1 MLPIA
6 TEILAAYVLVW
17 FLRNEAPRLIL
28 TTMWVHVCLMP
39 VAVLLCAWQE
49 DAEGAFSFLACAA
62 AAVLWVAEYQ
72 AHTAAQD
79 ATETVTVTAWAI
91 DTPSAIEAA
100 PTLEVAR

>member
-1 MLPIA
+1 
-6 TEILAAYVLVW
+6 
-17 FLRNEAPRLIL
+17 
-28 TTMWVHVCLMP
+28 MP

-79 ATETVTVTAWAI
+79 AAETVTVTAWAI
-91 DTPSAIEAA
+91 DTPAAIEAA